1 MGQSVNANGAIFLS
15 AGVPDPTK
23 PHFMQE
29 ADTAAISAAVSALL
43 YVALGRRQ
51 LVWGGHPSITPMVW
65 AYAEAM
71 NIDYAAWVT
80 LYQSD
85 IFADDF
91 PEETERFK
99 NVVVTPEVDG
109 DRAASLAIMRRRM
122 VEETEY
128 GAAVFVGGMQGIMEE
143 YELFREFAPNA
154 AILPI
159 MTAGGAAEILGQ
171 QIGAARAFAEQRD
184 YVLLLHDQLGIDPN
198 ERRYSSPAEQPS
210 AIEDRILRPFASGP
224 GDAIKPEEGE
234 TEA

>member
-1 MGQSVNANGAIFLS
+1 VNPNGAIFLS
-15 AGVPDPTK
+15 AGVPDPAK

-71 NIDYAAWVT
+71 EIDYGAWVK

-85 IFADDF
+85 LFVDDF
-91 PEETERFK
+91 PEETAKFN
-99 NVVVTPEVDG
+99 NVVVTPKVDS
-109 DRAASLAIMRRRM
+109 DLQASLAIMRRRM
-122 VEETEY
+122 VEETEF
-128 GAAVFVGGMQGIMEE
+128 GAAVFVGGMKGIMDEF
-143 YELFREFAPNA
+143 ELFRELAPDA

-171 QIGAARAFAEQRD
+171 QIGAAAEFAEQRD
-184 YVLLLHDQLGIDPN
+184 YVELLYVQLGIDRN
-198 ERRYSSPAEQPS
+198 EQRYLSPAEQPS
-210 AIEDRILRPFASGP
+210 TIADRIQKPFASGQ
-224 GDAIKPEEGE
+224 GDAIKREGGE